1 MLPSRVTRGHEAIPH
16 TADVGL
22 RAWGASREAAF
33 EEAALGLAELGLG
46 RPTGGRAGLWEDVE
60 LEADDLE
67 SLAYAWLNELIALGE
82 IHRAAVIAV
91 DDLRFEGPGPARLVA
106 RVGLRRFGGSVDR
119 PLRHLKAATY
129 HGLQVRPR
137 GSGWTLVAYVDV

>member
-1 MLPSRVTRGHEAIPH
+1 MLPSRVTRGHEPIPH

-22 RAWGASREAAF
+22 RAWGPSVADAF
-33 EEAALGLAELGLG
+33 EEAAVGLVKLGLG
-46 RPTGGRAGLWEDVE
+46 RPIGGRAGLWESIE

-67 SLAYAWLNELIALGE
+67 GLAYAWLNELIAIGE
-82 IHRAAVIAV
+82 IHRAAVTAV
-91 DDLRFEGPGPARLVA
+91 ADLRVEGPGPAQLVA
-106 RVGLRRFGGSVDR
+106 RVGLRRFAGSADR

-129 HGLQVRPR
+129 HGLRVWPS